1 MFFIIHVSNG
11 RFKVSVSALF
21 EMLLS
26 PLMNK
31 VLEEVFDM
39 ELALWLLAFKYKLS
53 LHFPPPVAVYSFTGG
68 ECFLPSLSAVEPVL
82 EIIWV
87 RPGEVIAFSTDVT
100 SFFRWR
106 LGRAEDSC

>member
-1 MFFIIHVSNG
+1 M
-11 RFKVSVSALF
+11 LF

-39 ELALWLLAFKYKLS
+39 ELASWLLAFKYKLS
-53 LHFPPPVAVYSFTGG
+53 LHFSPPCRGLQLYRR
-68 ECFLPSLSAVEPVL
+68 ECFLPSLSAVEAVL

-87 RPGEVIAFSTDVT
+87 RPGEVIAFS
-100 SFFRWR
+100 
-106 LGRAEDSC
+106 AH